1 MLDSIMVWNWNT
13 IFLGAIAF
21 FMVVQVFV
29 SLINLFDMN
38 AQADRLLRRMC
49 EVIENQT
56 KGFLDLNNL
65 YLCRMTCLI

>member
-1 MLDSIMVWNWNT
+1 MVWNWNT
-13 IFLGAIAF
+13 IFLGVIAF
-21 FMVVQVFV
+21 FIVVQVFV

-56 KGFLDLNNL
+56 KFLDLN
-65 YLCRMTCLI
+65 IFVG

>member
-13 IFLGAIAF
+13 IFLGVIAF
-21 FMVVQVFV
+21 FIVVQVFV

-56 KGFLDLNNL
+56 KFLDLN
-65 YLCRMTCLI
+65 IFVG